1 MSIPILLDGVVSSLI
16 RTAIHNDLLQVK
28 LQKQERERE
37 REILF
42 SSAVLPLR
50 ARTKLGGDR
59 EAEKGGDARVA
70 GA

>member
-28 LQKQERERE
+28 LSKNE

-59 EAEKGGDARVA
+59 EAETGGDARVA